1 MGCPH
6 LLCEM
11 CSRHAAPLEMTS
23 VAYAGGA
30 GAHSAAAAERLF
42 PFASALVG
50 VDTFAD
56 VIRATVEGEVSYG
69 VLPIESSLAGPVNE
83 THDLLY
89 ESAVSIVAETSIPI
103 RHHLVA
109 REPLSLEDIRIVKSH
124 PVALEQCRE
133 LLRSLTNVQ
142 AIATSTTAAAAAEV
156 AAGTEEGEAAIVG
169 ERALRLY
176 TLHAVARDV
185 GDHPEAY
192 TRFV

>member
-1 MGCPH
+1 ACRRAAEARALRVCAADSPGARRAQVGRPDV
-6 LLCEM
+6 LRALRP
-11 CSRHAAPLEMTS
+11 RHAPALAMTS

-50 VDTFAD
+50 VENFAD
-56 VIRATVEGEVSYG
+56 VIQATVDGEVSYG

-109 REPLSLEDIRIVKSH
+109 RQPIELEDIRVVRSH
-124 PVALEQCRE
+124 PMAFEQCRS
-133 LLRSLTNVQ
+133 LLR
-142 AIATSTTAAAAAEV
+142 
-156 AAGTEEGEAAIVG
+156 
-169 ERALRLY
+169 
-176 TLHAVARDV
+176 
-185 GDHPEAY
+185 
-192 TRFV
+192 